1 MALARDSSAYMEPQL
16 VTVAAI
22 DDDKSSLDFIK
33 AALKQQPVEILT
45 QTDAD
50 AGLTMVL
57 DRHPQ
62 IVLLDLMMPR
72 MNGLEV
78 LDRIME
84 SVPETEVVLITGQY
98 STESAVEAI
107 RRGAS
112 DYITKPIN
120 VNLLRDRVGRLVA
133 EAQQRQA
140 ALQLDSELLKT
151 YQFEGMIG
159 RSPLMLQ
166 VFARI
171 RRVAPHYRTA
181 LVTGASGTGKE
192 LVAAGLHR
200 LSPVANNR
208 FAVCNCSA
216 IVETLFESELFGH
229 VRGAFTGAAQD
240 KVGLFEYAHG
250 GTVFLDEIGEL
261 SLEMQSKL
269 LRVLENR
276 EIQRVGSPAVK
287 KVDVRV
293 IAATNRNLQELIA
306 EKKFREDLYYRLSM
320 IEIELPRLSDRKED
334 LWLLERFF
342 IEQFAEQY
350 GKAIKGITPRAQIVL
365 ARYAWPGNIRELKSI
380 LGSACM
386 MAESELIDV
395 RDLPERIRTRAAE
408 AETENPNELLPLA
421 EMERRHVLRVLEQVG
436 GNKVQAA
443 KILGI
448 NRATVYRIVNEP
460 DPGEDV
466 AAGAS

>member
-1 MALARDSSAYMEPQL
+1 MEPRL

-22 DDDKSSLDFIK
+22 DDDKSSLDFMV

-45 QTDAD
+45 HTDAD
-50 AGLTMVL
+50 LGLNMVL
-57 DRHPQ
+57 ERRPQ

-78 LDRIME
+78 LDRIIE
-84 SVPETEVVLITGQY
+84 AAPETEVILITGQY
-98 STESAVEAI
+98 SPESAVEAI

-120 VNLLRDRVGRLVA
+120 LNVLRDRIGKLVA
-133 EAQQRQA
+133 EAQQRQT

-151 YQFEGMIG
+151 YQFEEMIG

-192 LVAAGLHR
+192 LVAAALHR

-216 IVETLFESELFGH
+216 VVETLFESELFGH

-240 KVGLFEYAHG
+240 KIGLFEYAHG
-250 GTVFLDEIGEL
+250 GTVFLDEIGEI

-320 IEIELPRLSDRKED
+320 VEIELPRLSDRRED
-334 LWLLERFF
+334 LSLLERFF

-350 GKAIKGITPRAQIVL
+350 GKLIKGLTPRAQIVL
-365 ARYAWPGNIRELKSI
+365 SRYPWPGNVRELKSV
-380 LGSACM
+380 LGSASM
-386 MAESELIDV
+386 MTESDMVDV
-395 RDLPERIRTRAAE
+395 RDLPERIRVRAAE
-408 AETENPNELLPLA
+408 TKNEDQNEKLTLA
-421 EMERRHVLRVLEQVG
+421 EVERRHVLRVLDQVG

-448 NRATVYRIVNEP
+448 NRATVYRIMNEP
-460 DPGEDV
+460 EPGED
-466 AAGAS
+466 AAAIGS

>member
-1 MALARDSSAYMEPQL
+1 M
-16 VTVAAI
+16 T
-22 DDDKSSLDFIK
+22 
-33 AALKQQPVEILT
+33 
-45 QTDAD
+45 
-50 AGLTMVL
+50 
-57 DRHPQ
+57 
-62 IVLLDLMMPR
+62 
-72 MNGLEV
+72 
-78 LDRIME
+78 
-84 SVPETEVVLITGQY
+84 
-98 STESAVEAI
+98 
-107 RRGAS
+107 
-112 DYITKPIN
+112 
-120 VNLLRDRVGRLVA
+120 

-181 LVTGASGTGKE
+181 LVTGSSGTGKE
-192 LVAAGLHR
+192 LVAAALHR
-200 LSPVANNR
+200 LSPVSNNR

-229 VRGAFTGAAQD
+229 VRGAFTGAGQD

-250 GTVFLDEIGEL
+250 GTVFLDEIGEI

-320 IEIELPRLSDRKED
+320 VEIELPRLADRRED
-334 LWLLERFF
+334 LSLLQRFF
-342 IEQFAEQY
+342 IEQFAQQY
-350 GKAIKGITPRAQIVL
+350 GKTIKGITPRAQIVL
-365 ARYAWPGNIRELKSI
+365 TRYPWPGNIRELRSV

-386 MAESELIDV
+386 MAEGELLDV
-395 RDLPERIRTRAAE
+395 GDLPERICARAADSKNE
-408 AETENPNELLPLA
+408 QPDELLPLA
-421 EMERRHVLRVLEQVG
+421 EVERRHVMRVLDQVG

-460 DPGEDV
+460 DPGEEAV
-466 AAGAS
+466 ASA

>member
-1 MALARDSSAYMEPQL
+1 MEHHL

-22 DDDKSSLDFIK
+22 DDDKRSLDLIC
-33 AALKQQPVEILT
+33 AALKQQPVDIFT
-45 QTDAD
+45 HTDAPT
-50 AGLTMVL
+50 GLKMVL
-57 DRHPQ
+57 ERRPQ
-62 IVLLDLMMPR
+62 IVLLDLMMPA

-78 LDRIME
+78 LDRIVE
-84 SVPETEVVLITGQY
+84 AAPETEVILMTGQY
-98 STESAVEAI
+98 TPESAVDAI
-107 RRGAS
+107 RRGAG

-120 VNLLRDRVGRLVA
+120 VNALRERIGKLVA

-140 ALQLDSELLKT
+140 ALHLDSELLKT

-166 VFARI
+166 VFAKI

-192 LVAAGLHR
+192 LVAAAMHR

-208 FAVCNCSA
+208 FAVCNCA
-216 IVETLFESELFGH
+216 AVVETLFESELFGH

-250 GTVFLDEIGEL
+250 GTVFLDEIGEI
-261 SLEMQSKL
+261 SMEMQAKL

-276 EIQRVGSPAVK
+276 EIQRVGSPAVR

-293 IAATNRNLQELIA
+293 VAATNRNLLELIA

-320 IEIELPRLSDRKED
+320 VEIELPRLNERRED
-334 LWLLERFF
+334 LPLLERFF
-342 IEQFAEQY
+342 LEQFAEQY
-350 GKAIKGITPRAQIVL
+350 GKPIKGITPRAQIVL
-365 ARYAWPGNIRELKSI
+365 TRFPWPGNIRELRSI

-386 MAESELIDV
+386 MAEGDMLDV
-395 RDLPERIRTRAAE
+395 RDLPERIRVRAAE
-408 AETENPNELLPLA
+408 TKNEDSNDLLPLA
-421 EMERRHVLRVLEQVG
+421 EVERRHVLHVLDQVG

-448 NRATVYRIVNEP
+448 NRATVYRIMNERDP
-460 DPGEDV
+460 DDEAT
-466 AAGAS
+466 AAAS

>member
-1 MALARDSSAYMEPQL
+1 
-16 VTVAAI
+16 
-22 DDDKSSLDFIK
+22 
-33 AALKQQPVEILT
+33 
-45 QTDAD
+45 
-50 AGLTMVL
+50 
-57 DRHPQ
+57 
-62 IVLLDLMMPR
+62 

-78 LDRIME
+78 LDRIIE
-84 SVPETEVVLITGQY
+84 AAPETEVILITGQY
-98 STESAVEAI
+98 SPESAVDAI

-120 VNLLRDRVGRLVA
+120 LNLLRERIGKLVA

-159 RSPLMLQ
+159 RSPLMLH

-181 LVTGASGTGKE
+181 LITGASGTGKE
-192 LVAAGLHR
+192 LVASALHR
-200 LSPVANNR
+200 LSPIANNR
-208 FAVCNCSA
+208 LAVCNCSA

-240 KVGLFEYAHG
+240 KVGLFEFAHG
-250 GTVFLDEIGEL
+250 GTVFLDEIGEI

-320 IEIELPRLSDRKED
+320 VEIELPRLNERPED
-334 LWLLERFF
+334 LALLEPFF

-350 GKAIKGITPRAQIVL
+350 GKSFKGITPRAQIVL
-365 ARYAWPGNIRELKSI
+365 ARYGWPGNVRELRSV

-386 MAESELIDV
+386 MAEGETIDV
-395 RDLPERIRTRAAE
+395 RDLPERIRARAAE
-408 AETENPNELLPLA
+408 TKNEDPNEPLTLA
-421 EMERRHVLRVLEQVG
+421 EVERRHVLRVLDQVR

-448 NRATVYRIVNEP
+448 NRATVYRIAHEP
-460 DPGEDV
+460 DLAED
-466 AAGAS
+466 AAEAS

>member
-1 MALARDSSAYMEPQL
+1 MEPRL
-16 VTVAAI
+16 VTVVAI
-22 DDDKSSLDFIK
+22 DDDKGSLDFIR
-33 AALKQQPVEILT
+33 AALKQQPVEILAY
-45 QTDAD
+45 TDAD
-50 AGLTMVL
+50 VGLKMVL
-57 DRHPQ
+57 ERRPQ

-78 LDRIME
+78 LDRIVE
-84 SVPETEVVLITGQY
+84 AAPETEVILVTGEY

-107 RRGAS
+107 RRGAG
-112 DYITKPIN
+112 DYITKPVN
-120 VNLLRDRVGRLVA
+120 ANLLRERIARLVA
-133 EAQQRQA
+133 EAQQRHA
-140 ALQLDSELLKT
+140 ALELDAELLKT

-166 VFARI
+166 VFAKI
-171 RRVAPHYRTA
+171 RRIARHYRTA

-192 LVAAGLHR
+192 LVAAALHQ
-200 LSPVANNR
+200 LSPVSNNR
-208 FAVCNCSA
+208 LAVCNCSA

-240 KVGLFEYAHG
+240 KMGLFEYAQG
-250 GTVFLDEIGEL
+250 GTVFLDEIGEI
-261 SLEMQSKL
+261 SMEMQSKL

-306 EKKFREDLYYRLSM
+306 QKKFREDLYYRLSM
-320 IEIELPRLSDRKED
+320 VEIELPRLADRRED
-334 LWLLERFF
+334 LPLLHRFF

-350 GKAIKGITPRAQIVL
+350 DKTIRGITPRAQIVL
-365 ARYAWPGNIRELKSI
+365 GSYPWPGNIRELRSA

-386 MAESELIDV
+386 MSEGEIIDV
-395 RDLPERIRTRAAE
+395 HDLPERIRVRTQ
-408 AETENPNELLPLA
+408 ETKNEDANELLPLA
-421 EMERRHVLRVLEQVG
+421 EVERRYVLRVLEQVG

-443 KILGI
+443 RILGI

-460 DPGEDV
+460 DPGEET
-466 AAGAS
+466 APESS

>member
-1 MALARDSSAYMEPQL
+1 
-16 VTVAAI
+16 V
-22 DDDKSSLDFIK
+22 
-33 AALKQQPVEILT
+33 
-45 QTDAD
+45 
-50 AGLTMVL
+50 
-57 DRHPQ
+57 
-62 IVLLDLMMPR
+62 
-72 MNGLEV
+72 
-78 LDRIME
+78 
-84 SVPETEVVLITGQY
+84 
-98 STESAVEAI
+98 
-107 RRGAS
+107 
-112 DYITKPIN
+112 N
-120 VNLLRDRVGRLVA
+120 VNVLRDRIGKLVA
-133 EAQQRQA
+133 EAQLRQA

-171 RRVAPHYRTA
+171 RRVAPHYRMV

-192 LVAAGLHR
+192 LVAAALHR
-200 LSPVANNR
+200 LSPVSSNQ

-216 IVETLFESELFGH
+216 IVQTLFESELFGH
-229 VRGAFTGAAQD
+229 MRGAFTGASQE

-261 SLEMQSKL
+261 PLEMQSKL

-276 EIQRVGSPAVK
+276 EIQRVGSPGVK

-293 IAATNRNLQELIA
+293 VAATNRNLQELIA

-320 IEIELPRLSDRKED
+320 VEIELPRLADRRED
-334 LWLLERFF
+334 LLLLQRFF

-350 GKAIKGITPRAQIVL
+350 GKPVKGITPRAQIVL
-365 ARYAWPGNIRELKSI
+365 ARYPWQGNIRELRSV

-386 MAESELIDV
+386 MAEGEMIDV
-395 RDLPERIRTRAAE
+395 RDLPERIRARAAE
-408 AETENPNELLPLA
+408 TRNEDPNELLPLA
-421 EMERRHVLRVLEQVG
+421 EVERRHVLRVLEQVG

-448 NRATVYRIVNEP
+448 NRATVYRIMNEP
-460 DPGEDV
+460 DPGQDA
-466 AAGAS
+466 AAGA

>member
-1 MALARDSSAYMEPQL
+1 MEPHL

-33 AALKQQPVEILT
+33 AALKQQPVEILAH
-45 QTDAD
+45 TDAD
-50 AGLTMVL
+50 TGLKMVL
-57 DRHPQ
+57 ERRPQ
-62 IVLLDLMMPR
+62 IVLLDLMMPT

-78 LDRIME
+78 LDRIVE
-84 SVPETEVVLITGQY
+84 AAPETEVILITGQY
-98 STESAVEAI
+98 SAESAVNAI

-112 DYITKPIN
+112 DYITKPVN
-120 VNLLRDRVGRLVA
+120 VNALRERIAKLVA
-133 EAQQRQA
+133 EAHQRQS
-140 ALQLDSELLKT
+140 ALQLDAELLKT

-171 RRVAPHYRTA
+171 RRIAPHYRTA
-181 LVTGASGTGKE
+181 LVAGASGTGKE
-192 LVAAGLHR
+192 LVAAALHR
-200 LSPVANNR
+200 LSPIANNR
-208 FAVCNCSA
+208 FAVCNCA
-216 IVETLFESELFGH
+216 AVVETLFESELFGH
-229 VRGAFTGAAQD
+229 VRGAFTGASQD

-250 GTVFLDEIGEL
+250 GTVFLDEIGEI

-320 IEIELPRLSDRKED
+320 VEIELPRLSDRRED
-334 LWLLERFF
+334 LLLLERYF

-350 GKAIKGITPRAQIVL
+350 GKSFKGITPRAQIVL
-365 ARYAWPGNIRELKSI
+365 ARHPWPGNIRELRSM

-386 MAESELIDV
+386 MAEGEMIDV
-395 RDLPERIRTRAAE
+395 RDLPERIRSRTAE
-408 AETENPNELLPLA
+408 FKKEDSNELLPLA
-421 EMERRHVLRVLEQVG
+421 EVERRHVLRVLDQVG

-460 DPGEDV
+460 DPGEDASTG
-466 AAGAS
+466 AA

>member
-1 MALARDSSAYMEPQL
+1 MERHL

-22 DDDKSSLDFIK
+22 DDDNRSLELIK
-33 AALKQQPVEILT
+33 AGLKQQPVEILT
-45 QTDAD
+45 HTNAD
-50 AGLTMVL
+50 TGLKMVL
-57 DRHPQ
+57 ERRPQ
-62 IVLLDLMMPR
+62 IVLLDLMMPT

-78 LDRIME
+78 LDRIVE
-84 SVPETEVVLITGQY
+84 AAPETEVILITGQY

-112 DYITKPIN
+112 DYITKPIDLN
-120 VNLLRDRVGRLVA
+120 VLRERIEKLVR
-133 EAQQRQA
+133 EAQQRHA

-151 YQFEGMIG
+151 YQFEDMIG
-159 RSPLMLQ
+159 RSPLLLQ

-192 LVAAGLHR
+192 LVAAALHR

-208 FAVCNCSA
+208 LAVCNCCA
-216 IVETLFESELFGH
+216 VVETLFESELFGH

-240 KVGLFEYAHG
+240 KIGLFEYAHG
-250 GTVFLDEIGEL
+250 GTVFLDEIGEI
-261 SLEMQSKL
+261 SLEMQGKL

-276 EIQRVGSPAVK
+276 EIQRVGSPGAK

-320 IEIELPRLSDRKED
+320 VEIELPRLSERRED
-334 LWLLERFF
+334 LPMLERFF

-365 ARYAWPGNIRELKSI
+365 ARYPWPGNIRELRSV

-386 MAESELIDV
+386 MAEGEMVDV
-395 RDLPERIRTRAAE
+395 RDLPERIRVRAAE
-408 AETENPNELLPLA
+408 ANNEDSNELLPLA
-421 EMERRHVLRVLEQVG
+421 EVERRHVLHVLDQVG

-448 NRATVYRIVNEP
+448 NRATVYRIVNEA
-460 DPGEDV
+460 DPGED
-466 AAGAS
+466 AALAS

>member
-1 MALARDSSAYMEPQL
+1 MDTRIASHL
-16 VTVAAI
+16 VTVVAI
-22 DDDKSSLDFIK
+22 DDDKGSLDLIK
-33 AALKQQPVEILT
+33 AALKQHPVETLT
-45 QTDAD
+45 QTDAST
-50 AGLTMVL
+50 GLKLVL
-57 DRHPQ
+57 ERRPQ
-62 IVLLDLMMPR
+62 IVLLDLMMPT

-78 LDRIME
+78 LDRIVE
-84 SVPETEVVLITGQY
+84 SAPTTEVILITGQY
-98 STESAVEAI
+98 SAESAVEAI

-120 VNLLRDRVGRLVA
+120 LSLLRDRIGKLVA

-192 LVAAGLHR
+192 LVAAALHR
-200 LSPVANNR
+200 LSPASNNR

-216 IVETLFESELFGH
+216 VVETLFESELFGH
-229 VRGAFTGAAQD
+229 VRGAFTGAGQD
-240 KVGLFEYAHG
+240 KVGLFEYGHG
-250 GTVFLDEIGEL
+250 GTVFLDEIGEIP
-261 SLEMQSKL
+261 LEMQSKL

-287 KVDVRV
+287 NVDVRV

-320 IEIELPRLSDRKED
+320 VEIELPRLGDRRED
-334 LWLLERFF
+334 LSLLQRFF
-342 IEQFAEQY
+342 IEQFAQQY
-350 GKAIKGITPRAQIVL
+350 GKPIKGITPRAQIVL
-365 ARYAWPGNIRELKSI
+365 TRYPWPGNIRELRSV

-386 MAESELIDV
+386 MTEGELLDV
-395 RDLPERIRTRAAE
+395 SDLPERICTHAAE
-408 AETENPNELLPLA
+408 SKGEAPDELLPLA
-421 EMERRHVLRVLEQVG
+421 EMERRYVTRVLEQVG

-460 DPGEDV
+460 DPGEEV
-466 AAGAS
+466 ASS

>member
-1 MALARDSSAYMEPQL
+1 MEPHL

-22 DDDKSSLDFIK
+22 DDDQGSLDFIT
-33 AALKQQPVEILT
+33 AALKQQPVEILAH
-45 QTDAD
+45 TDAD
-50 AGLTMVL
+50 AGLKMVL
-57 DRHPQ
+57 DRRPQ
-62 IVLLDLMMPR
+62 IVLLDLMMPT
-72 MNGLEV
+72 MNGLDV
-78 LDRIME
+78 LDRIVE
-84 SVPETEVVLITGQY
+84 TAPETEVILITGQY
-98 STESAVEAI
+98 SAESAVEAI

-120 VNLLRDRVGRLVA
+120 LNVLRERVAKLVA

-192 LVAAGLHR
+192 LVAAALHR
-200 LSPVANNR
+200 LSPIANNR
-208 FAVCNCSA
+208 LAVCNCSA
-216 IVETLFESELFGH
+216 VVETLFESELFGH

-240 KVGLFEYAHG
+240 KVGLFEYANG
-250 GTVFLDEIGEL
+250 GTVFLDEIGEI

-293 IAATNRNLQELIA
+293 IAATNRNLPELIA

-320 IEIELPRLSDRKED
+320 VEIELPRLGERRED
-334 LWLLERFF
+334 LPLLERFF
-342 IEQFAEQY
+342 IDQFAEQY
-350 GKAIKGITPRAQIVL
+350 GKPIKGISPRAQIVL
-365 ARYAWPGNIRELKSI
+365 ARYPWPGNIRELRSM

-386 MAESELIDV
+386 MTEGEMVDV
-395 RDLPERIRTRAAE
+395 RDLPERVHVRAAE
-408 AETENPNELLPLA
+408 TKNEDSNELLTLA
-421 EMERRHVLRVLEQVG
+421 EVERRHVLRVLEHAG

-443 KILGI
+443 RILGI
-448 NRATVYRIVNEP
+448 NRATVYRIVNET
-460 DPGEDV
+460 DPAEDT
-466 AAGAS
+466 AAVG

>member
-1 MALARDSSAYMEPQL
+1 MDTRIEPHL
-16 VTVAAI
+16 VTVVAI
-22 DDDKSSLDFIK
+22 DDDKSSLDLIK
-33 AALKQQPVEILT
+33 AALKQHPVEILT
-45 QTDAD
+45 QTDAS
-50 AGLTMVL
+50 AGLKLVL
-57 DRHPQ
+57 ARRPQ
-62 IVLLDLMMPR
+62 IVLLDLMMPA

-78 LDRIME
+78 LDRVIE
-84 SVPETEVVLITGQY
+84 GAPTTEVILITGQY
-98 STESAVEAI
+98 SAESAVEAI

-112 DYITKPIN
+112 DYITKPIDLN
-120 VNLLRDRVGRLVA
+120 VLRDRVGRLVA
-133 EAQQRQA
+133 EAQQRQT

-192 LVAAGLHR
+192 LVAAALHR
-200 LSPVANNR
+200 LSPVSNNR
-208 FAVCNCSA
+208 LAVCNCSA
-216 IVETLFESELFGH
+216 IVESLFESELFGH

-250 GTVFLDEIGEL
+250 GTVFLDEIGEIP
-261 SLEMQSKL
+261 LEMQSKL

-276 EIQRVGSPAVK
+276 EIQRVGSPGVK

-320 IEIELPRLSDRKED
+320 VEIELPRLADRRED
-334 LWLLERFF
+334 LSLLQRFF
-342 IEQFAEQY
+342 IEQFAQQY
-350 GKAIKGITPRAQIVL
+350 GKAIKGITPRAQIVFM
-365 ARYAWPGNIRELKSI
+365 RYGWPGNIRELRSV

-386 MAESELIDV
+386 MAESDLLDV
-395 RDLPERIRTRAAE
+395 SDLPERICAQAAASKGE
-408 AETENPNELLPLA
+408 EPDELLPLA
-421 EMERRHVLRVLEQVG
+421 EMERRYVARVLEQVG

-460 DPGEDV
+460 DSGEE
-466 AAGAS
+466 AGA

>member
-1 MALARDSSAYMEPQL
+1 MEPHL

-22 DDDKSSLDFIK
+22 DDDKGSLDFIR
-33 AALKQQPVEILT
+33 AALKQHPVEILT

-50 AGLTMVL
+50 SGLKMVL

-62 IVLLDLMMPR
+62 IVLLDLMMPAR
-72 MNGLEV
+72 SGLEV
-78 LDRIME
+78 LDCIVE
-84 SVPETEVVLITGQY
+84 AAPETEVILITGQY
-98 STESAVEAI
+98 SVESAVEAI
-107 RRGAS
+107 RRGAT
-112 DYITKPIN
+112 DYITKPVN
-120 VNLLRDRVGRLVA
+120 VNVLRDRIGRLVA

-140 ALQLDSELLKT
+140 ALQLDAELLKT

-159 RSPLMLQ
+159 RSPIMLQ
-166 VFARI
+166 VFSRI

-192 LVAAGLHR
+192 LVAAALHS
-200 LSPVANNR
+200 LSPVSNNR

-216 IVETLFESELFGH
+216 VVQTLFESELFGH
-229 VRGAFTGAAQD
+229 VRGSFTGATQD

-250 GTVFLDEIGEL
+250 GTVFLDEIGEIP
-261 SLEMQSKL
+261 LEMQSKL

-287 KVDVRV
+287 KADVRV

-320 IEIELPRLSDRKED
+320 IEVELPLLADRRED
-334 LWLLERFF
+334 LPLLQRFF

-350 GKAIKGITPRAQIVL
+350 GKPIKGLSPRAQIVL
-365 ARYAWPGNIRELKSI
+365 ARYSWPGNVRELRSI
-380 LGSACM
+380 LGSASM
-386 MAESELIDV
+386 MAEGELIDV

-408 AETENPNELLPLA
+408 EKNEDPSELLPLA
-421 EMERRHVLRVLEQVG
+421 EVERRHVLRVLEQVE
-436 GNKVQAA
+436 GNKVRAA

-460 DPGEDV
+460 DPDEN
-466 AAGAS
+466 ASAGK

>member
-1 MALARDSSAYMEPQL
+1 MTEPPL
-16 VTVAAI
+16 VAVAAI
-22 DDDKSSLDFIK
+22 DDDRGSLDFIK
-33 AALKQQPVEILT
+33 AALKQQPVDVLV

-50 AGLTMVL
+50 AGLNMVL
-57 DRHPQ
+57 NRRPQ
-62 IVLLDLMMPR
+62 IVLLDLMMPT
-72 MNGLEV
+72 MNGLEL
-78 LDRIME
+78 LDRIVE
-84 SVPETEVVLITGQY
+84 AIPETEVILITGHY
-98 STESAVEAI
+98 SAESAVEAI

-120 VNLLRDRVGRLVA
+120 LDVLRERIGKLVA

-181 LVTGASGTGKE
+181 LITGASGTGKE
-192 LVAAGLHR
+192 LVAQALHQ
-200 LSPVANNR
+200 LSPVTKNR
-208 FAVCNCSA
+208 LAVSNCSA

-229 VRGAFTGAAQD
+229 VRGAFTGATQD
-240 KVGLFEYAHG
+240 KAGLFEFAHG
-250 GTVFLDEIGEL
+250 GAVFLDEIGEIP
-261 SLEMQSKL
+261 LEMQSKL
-269 LRVLENR
+269 LRVLENG
-276 EIQRVGSPAVK
+276 EIQRVGSPGVK

-320 IEIELPRLSDRKED
+320 VEIELPRLADRRED
-334 LWLLERFF
+334 LALLQRFF
-342 IEQFAEQY
+342 VEQFAEQY
-350 GKAIKGITPRAQIVL
+350 GKPLRGITPRAQIVL
-365 ARYAWPGNIRELKSI
+365 ARYAWPGNIRELRSA
-380 LGSACM
+380 LGSACI
-386 MAESELIDV
+386 MAEGDMVDV
-395 RDLPERIRTRAAE
+395 RDLPERILARAADTK
-408 AETENPNELLPLA
+408 TEDSNELLPLA
-421 EMERRHVLRVLEQVG
+421 EVERRHVLRVLEQVG

-448 NRATVYRIVNEP
+448 NRATVYRIANEP

-466 AAGAS
+466 VAGASS

>member
-1 MALARDSSAYMEPQL
+1 METHL

-22 DDDKSSLDFIK
+22 DDDKSSLDFIR
-33 AALKQQPVEILT
+33 AALKQQPVEILAH
-45 QTDAD
+45 TDAD
-50 AGLTMVL
+50 AGLKMVL
-57 DRHPQ
+57 DRRPQ
-62 IVLLDLMMPR
+62 IVLLDLMMPT

-78 LDRIME
+78 LDRIVE
-84 SVPETEVVLITGQY
+84 AAPQTEVILITGQY
-98 STESAVEAI
+98 SAESAVEAI
-107 RRGAS
+107 RRGAG

-120 VNLLRDRVGRLVA
+120 LNLLRDKIGKLVA
-133 EAQQRQA
+133 EAEQRQA

-192 LVAAGLHR
+192 LVAAALHR
-200 LSPVANNR
+200 LSPVSNNR

-216 IVETLFESELFGH
+216 VVETLFESELFGH

-240 KVGLFEYAHG
+240 KIGLFEYAQG
-250 GTVFLDEIGEL
+250 GTVFLDEIGEI

-287 KVDVRV
+287 KIDVRV

-320 IEIELPRLSDRKED
+320 VEIELPRLADRRED
-334 LWLLERFF
+334 LSLLQRFF
-342 IEQFAEQY
+342 VEQFSAQY
-350 GKAIKGITPRAQIVL
+350 GKPLKGITPRAQVVL
-365 ARYAWPGNIRELKSI
+365 ARYPWPGNIRELRSV

-386 MAESELIDV
+386 MADAEMVDV
-395 RDLPERIRTRAAE
+395 RDLPERICVRAAE
-408 AETENPNELLPLA
+408 TKNDDSNELLPLA
-421 EMERRHVLRVLEQVG
+421 EVERRHVLRVLEQVG

-443 KILGI
+443 RILGI

-460 DPGEDV
+460 DPGEDT

>member
-1 MALARDSSAYMEPQL
+1 MEAHL

-33 AALKQQPVEILT
+33 AALKQQPVEILAH
-45 QTDAD
+45 TDAD
-50 AGLTMVL
+50 TGLKMVL
-57 DRHPQ
+57 ERRPQ

-78 LDRIME
+78 LDRIVE
-84 SVPETEVVLITGQY
+84 AAPETEVILITGQY
-98 STESAVEAI
+98 SAESAVEAI

-120 VNLLRDRVGRLVA
+120 LNVLRERIEKLVA

-192 LVAAGLHR
+192 LVAAALHR

-216 IVETLFESELFGH
+216 VVETLFESELFGH

-240 KVGLFEYAHG
+240 KIGLFEYAHG
-250 GTVFLDEIGEL
+250 GTVFLDEIGEI

-320 IEIELPRLSDRKED
+320 VEIELPRLSDRRED
-334 LWLLERFF
+334 LPLLQRFF

-350 GKAIKGITPRAQIVL
+350 AKAFKGITPRAQIVL
-365 ARYAWPGNIRELKSI
+365 ARYPWPGNIRELKSM

-386 MAESELIDV
+386 MAEGDMIDV

-408 AETENPNELLPLA
+408 TKNEDPNELLPLA
-421 EMERRHVLRVLEQVG
+421 EVERRHVLRVLEQVG

-443 KILGI
+443 RILGI

-460 DPGEDV
+460 DPGED
-466 AAGAS
+466 A

>member
-1 MALARDSSAYMEPQL
+1 MAMEPHL

-22 DDDKSSLDFIK
+22 DDDKSSLDLVK
-33 AALKQQPVEILT
+33 ASLKQHPVEILT
-45 QTDAD
+45 ETDAG
-50 AGLTMVL
+50 AGLKMVL

-62 IVLLDLMMPR
+62 IVLLDLMMPS

-78 LDRIME
+78 LDRIVE
-84 SVPETEVVLITGQY
+84 AAPTTEVILITGQY
-98 STESAVEAI
+98 SAESAVEAI

-112 DYITKPIN
+112 DYITKPVN
-120 VNLLRDRVGRLVA
+120 LNLLRDRVGRLVA
-133 EAQQRQA
+133 EAQQRQM
-140 ALQLDSELLKT
+140 ALQLDAELLKT

-171 RRVAPHYRTA
+171 RRVAPHYLTV

-192 LVAAGLHR
+192 LVAAALHR
-200 LSPVANNR
+200 LSPVSNNR
-208 FAVCNCSA
+208 LAVCNCA
-216 IVETLFESELFGH
+216 AVVETLFESELFGH

-250 GTVFLDEIGEL
+250 GTVFLDEIGEIP
-261 SLEMQSKL
+261 LEMQSKL

-276 EIQRVGSPAVK
+276 EIQRVGSPAVR

-293 IAATNRNLQELIA
+293 VAATNRNLQELIA
-306 EKKFREDLYYRLSM
+306 EKQFREDLYYRLSM
-320 IEIELPRLSDRKED
+320 VEIELPRLADRRED
-334 LWLLERFF
+334 LPLLHRFF
-342 IEQFAEQY
+342 IEQFAAQY
-350 GKAIKGITPRAQIVL
+350 GKPIKGITPRAQIVL
-365 ARYAWPGNIRELKSI
+365 GRYSWPGNIRELRSV

-386 MAESELIDV
+386 MAEGELIDV

-408 AETENPNELLPLA
+408 ADAESPKELLPLA
-421 EMERRHVLRVLEQVG
+421 EVERRHVLGVLEQLG

-460 DPGEDV
+460 DPGEEA
-466 AAGAS
+466 AAGA

>member
-1 MALARDSSAYMEPQL
+1 MGTHL

-22 DDDKSSLDFIK
+22 DDDRSSLDFIR
-33 AALKQQPVEILT
+33 AALKQHPVEILT
-45 QTDAD
+45 DTDAG
-50 AGLTMVL
+50 AGLKMVL
-57 DRHPQ
+57 ARRPQ
-62 IVLLDLMMPR
+62 IVLLDLMMPA
-72 MNGLEV
+72 MNGLDV
-78 LDRIME
+78 LDRIVE
-84 SVPETEVVLITGQY
+84 AAPETDVILITGQY
-98 STESAVEAI
+98 SPESAVEAI

-120 VNLLRDRVGRLVA
+120 LSVLREKVAKLVA
-133 EAQQRQA
+133 EAEQRQA

-192 LVAAGLHR
+192 LVAAALHR

-208 FAVCNCSA
+208 LAVCNCSA

-229 VRGAFTGAAQD
+229 VRGAFTGATQD
-240 KVGLFEYAHG
+240 KVGLFEFAHG
-250 GTVFLDEIGEL
+250 GTVFLDEIGEI

-276 EIQRVGSPAVK
+276 EIQRVGSPQVK

-293 IAATNRNLQELIA
+293 IAATNRNLPELIA

-320 IEIELPRLSDRKED
+320 VEVELPRLSERRED
-334 LWLLERFF
+334 LPLLERFF
-342 IEQFAEQY
+342 VEHFAEQY
-350 GKAIKGITPRAQIVL
+350 GRSFKGITPRAQIVL
-365 ARYAWPGNIRELKSI
+365 ARYGWPGNIRELRSM

-386 MAESELIDV
+386 MAEGEMIDV

-408 AETENPNELLPLA
+408 TKDDDPNELLPLA
-421 EMERRHVLRVLEQVG
+421 DVERRHVLKVLDQVG
-436 GNKVQAA
+436 GNKVHAA

-448 NRATVYRIVNEP
+448 NRATVYRIANES
-460 DPGEDV
+460 DPGEEPAV
-466 AAGAS
+466 AAS

>member
-1 MALARDSSAYMEPQL
+1 MESHL

-33 AALKQQPVEILT
+33 AALKQHPVEILT

-50 AGLTMVL
+50 SGLKMVL

-62 IVLLDLMMPR
+62 IVLLDLMMPT

-78 LDRIME
+78 LDRIVE
-84 SVPETEVVLITGQY
+84 AAPTTEVILITGQY
-98 STESAVEAI
+98 SAESAVEAI

-112 DYITKPIN
+112 DYITKP
-120 VNLLRDRVGRLVA
+120 VDLNLLRDRVGKLVA
-133 EAQQRQA
+133 EAQQRQT
-140 ALQLDSELLKT
+140 ALQLDAELLKT

-171 RRVAPHYRTA
+171 RRVAPHYLTA

-192 LVAAGLHR
+192 LVAAALHR
-200 LSPVANNR
+200 LSPVSNNR
-208 FAVCNCSA
+208 FAVCNCA
-216 IVETLFESELFGH
+216 AVVETLFESELFGH

-250 GTVFLDEIGEL
+250 GTVFLDEIGEI

-293 IAATNRNLQELIA
+293 VAATNRNLQELIA

-320 IEIELPRLSDRKED
+320 VEIELPRLADRRED
-334 LWLLERFF
+334 LSLLQRFF

-350 GKAIKGITPRAQIVL
+350 GKPIKGLIPRAQIVL
-365 ARYAWPGNIRELKSI
+365 ARYLWPGNVRELRSV

-386 MAESELIDV
+386 MAEGEMLDV
-395 RDLPERIRTRAAE
+395 RDLPERIRTRPAE
-408 AETENPNELLPLA
+408 ADTESENELLPLA
-421 EMERRHVLRVLEQVG
+421 EVERRHVLRVLEQVG

-443 KILGI
+443 KVLGI

-460 DPGEDV
+460 DPGEEAV
-466 AAGAS
+466 AGA